1 MGNRVISL
9 QSFKKRSIKTKRKN
23 HHLKLYELYFFK
35 EKGSRRFG
43 GFLKHRRWECLVLR
57 AHLLDPPPPQF
68 AAALLSEPCLLPPTP
83 SRARSALLCS
93 APLRTP
99 PRTGVELS
107 ARSPHSHSHR
117 PHPSL
122 SKPPR
127 SPLRAMGCFQSKVAG
142 PLPPN
147 DAAALPADN
156 PADPGK
162 RHAPPAAAAR
172 C

>member
-9 QSFKKRSIKTKRKN
+9 QSFKKRSIKTKRKI

-35 EKGSRRFG
+35 EKGRRRFG
-43 GFLKHRRWECLVLR
+43 GFLKHRRWEKLGIAGAPTGSPTTPVCCR
-57 AHLLDPPPPQF
+57 ASLG
-68 AAALLSEPCLLPPTP
+68 ALPPPTP

-93 APLRTP
+93 T
-99 PRTGVELS
+99 
-107 ARSPHSHSHR
+107 PHSSAHWSR
-117 PHPSL
+117 VERTLPALAFPPTTSFA
-122 SKPPR
+122 KQTPR